1 MARKA
6 LYVAGS
12 LLILSGGASLLLR
25 AEIAELLEGSTALGD
40 AFGPEKL
47 FFLVAWT
54 CRFVMLAGFSLLWG
68 SRLAAFLAEAS
79 VHPRDLLAE
88 PGSRRVA
95 LLLVSYFLLVGAYTS
110 QYGFYNLPAWLFVVV
125 SLALVA
131 YLQVCFSPRALQPG
145 TAVRPPV
152 VGVGESVAASRILG
166 PLVVLEAF
174 VFLVY
179 SGGVYQTRQAF
190 IVLVHAV
197 NLIGFLVTSPY
208 MSVKCTRGDEGGRG
222 AGWYRVWDRSHFVVL
237 LACAFCAR
245 IFMILSSPDPQID
258 VFFVM
263 QQAAQGLL
271 EGKNPYSMVF
281 GPSWYGKST
290 IAYLPA
296 TIYLAVPARLLL
308 GDVRYTYA
316 VGDLVVAIV
325 LYAMVQRVSARAGES
340 RLQARC
346 LALLYLFNPMALFI
360 LEQSWTDTA
369 VIAVLFLVWFV
380 WFRLQRPV
388 AAAALLGIAL
398 VTKQYVVLLL
408 PFLWRHP
415 RVRPAHLGCA
425 ILTAALLGL
434 PLALW
439 NFNDF
444 LEDVLLY
451 LVRMEPKPESLNL
464 FSFAYHAA
472 GVRLSGALALLL
484 VPLGAVLFFR
494 QLPSVASLTGSC
506 TVILFLFFFL
516 IKQASLNYLYTASS
530 YMLLWLAAVIAER
543 WRCSRGRELPHRGFL
558 TRIGSGATTQNG
570 GAGRGA

>member
-1 MARKA
+1 MQTTGRMARKA
-6 LYVAGS
+6 LYIAGS
-12 LLILSGGASLLLR
+12 LLVLAGGASLLLR
-25 AEIAELLEGSTALGD
+25 AEIAEVLESRTALGE

-47 FFLVAWT
+47 FFLVVWT
-54 CRFVMLAGFSLLWG
+54 SRFVMLAGFFLLWG
-68 SRLAAFLAEAS
+68 SRLAVFLADAS
-79 VHPRDLLAE
+79 IHTRHLLAE
-88 PGSRRVA
+88 PGSLRVL

-110 QYGFYNLPAWLFVVV
+110 QYGFYNLPAWLFVVT

-131 YLQVCFSPRALQPG
+131 YLQVFSSPRALPPGPAAGQP
-145 TAVRPPV
+145 
-152 VGVGESVAASRILG
+152 VGEPVAASRLLG

-190 IVLVHAV
+190 IFLVHAV
-197 NLIGFLVTSPY
+197 NLISFLVTLPY
-208 MSVKCTRGDEGGRG
+208 MSVRSARGWGVGGRG
-222 AGWYRVWDRSHFVVL
+222 PGPSRIWDRSHFVVL

-316 VGDLVVAIV
+316 VGDLIVAIV
-325 LYAMVQRVSARAGES
+325 LYAMAKQRSARTGEG
-340 RLQARC
+340 RRQARC

-380 WFRLQRPV
+380 WFRLHKPV
-388 AAAALLGIAL
+388 PAAILLGIAL
-398 VTKQYVVLLL
+398 VTKQYVVLVL

-415 RVRPAHLGCA
+415 RVKPAHLGGA
-425 ILTAALLGL
+425 MLTAALLGL

-439 NFNDF
+439 NLKDF
-444 LEDVLLY
+444 IEDVLLY

-464 FSFAYHAA
+464 FSFVYHAA
-472 GVRLSGALALLL
+472 GARLPAAFALLL
-484 VPLGAVLFFR
+484 VPLGALLFFR

-530 YMLLWLAAVIAER
+530 YMLLWLATVIAGPCVR
-543 WRCSRGRELPHRGFL
+543 S
-558 TRIGSGATTQNG
+558 SGLQVDAKG
-570 GAGRGA
+570 VFD